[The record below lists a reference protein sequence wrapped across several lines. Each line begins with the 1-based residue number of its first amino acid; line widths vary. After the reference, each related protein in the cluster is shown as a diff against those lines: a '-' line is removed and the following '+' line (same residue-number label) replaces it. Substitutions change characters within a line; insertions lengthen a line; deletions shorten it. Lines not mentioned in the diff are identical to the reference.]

1 MVGPVSLV
9 ASTTTTS
16 VETGLAT
23 LLTNTSVEMAGNI
36 TDYGTWS
43 TLTAGFFLNGQRK
56 EDGSSSPASPPYP
69 NFIQGW
75 NARDAADPPTIASTV
90 VTVDTTE
97 GYSQV
102 IALAACASQDGTGI
116 SISGGFTVLI
126 NRVTDQA
133 TICGSK
139 MRYVLGVRMNGAA
152 VASFTATYTPGT
164 LRGVNIYVAE
174 YANLGLTGQV
184 YTKVSEFE
192 QEPFITETI
201 PAQSVLFAY
210 ATHSD
215 NVAATTFVNGNDRYR
230 ACNVLPG
237 GSVCI
242 AAGDKENADTADPA
256 SVTVQPH
263 YFSAHTVDF
272 NAVELT
278 FISPPEAFSVTVSGL
293 TECAQYRYR
302 AFVSATGGS
311 GPVAY
316 GAERTFMTGGTCPFD
331 IMNWLLLATFLVFV
345 VGGSA
350 VIAAWR
356 LRR

>member
-1 MVGPVSLV
+1 MV

-56 EDGSSSPASPPYP
+56 EDGSSSPAAPPYP

-75 NARDAADPPTIASTV
+75 NARDAANPPTISSTV

-102 IALAACASQDGTGI
+102 VALGACQSQAGTGI
-116 SISGGFTVLI
+116 AVSGGFTVLI
-126 NRVTDQA
+126 NRVSEDVF
-133 TICGSK
+133 CGGNG
-139 MRYVLGVRMNGAA
+139 MRYLLGVRMNGSAA
-152 VASFTATYTPGT
+152 ASFTATYTPGT
-164 LRGVNIYVAE
+164 LYGVNIYVAE
-174 YANLGLTGQV
+174 YANTGLAGQV
-184 YTKVSEFE
+184 YTKV
-192 QEPFITETI
+192 QNAAEPFITETI

-210 ATHSD
+210 ATETD
-215 NVAATTFVNGNDRYR
+215 NVAATTFINGNDRYR

-242 AAGDKENADTADPA
+242 AAGDKENGDLSTPA

-263 YFSAHTVDF
+263 YAAPHTVDF

-278 FISPPEAFSVTVSGL
+278 FISPPEAFTVTVSGL

-311 GPVAY
+311 SPIAY
-316 GAERTFMTGGTCPFD
+316 GAERTFFTGGTCPFD
-331 IMNWLLLATFLVFV
+331 VVNWLMLATFLVFV